1 MPGPPTWLRFLSQFA
16 GGFTAPGR
24 QLFEQLLTAWVLCP
38 GRHTLTRLWS
48 VIPEAQR
55 RQYGAYA
62 RWVRCGRWSMDML
75 WRQLLLHLVARWV
88 PEGRLTLVLDDTL
101 MKKSGS
107 KINGAGNFRDA
118 VHSTH
123 ARPVLTLGLNIVVL
137 ALRVAPPWG
146 GEPLA
151 LPVLVRLHRK
161 GGANMIQLAI
171 ERIEQVA
178 QWLPE
183 RDFCVVA
190 DGAYAPLIRYSLPR
204 TIVVS
209 RMRRNAA
216 LYEPPPPRTGMRG
229 RPRKKGRRLASLPEL
244 AKSVTGW
251 TREAVSIRGR
261 AEQRDLW
268 AREVLWYL
276 ACPDRTVLLVI
287 VRDPQGLEP
296 DDYLV
301 TTDITAQP
309 AQVASAYADRWA
321 IEDTFRNTK
330 QFLGAED
337 PQSWVGA
344 GPERVVALAC
354 WMSAAVWDWFVATP
368 SQQSL
373 WPARPWYPS
382 KHTPSFQDAVAS
394 LRREVWTRTIF
405 DASPHRRLSRKN
417 ATALLDVLAEAA

>member
-1 MPGPPTWLRFLSQFA
+1 MLAPPTWLLFLSQFA
-16 GGFTAPGR
+16 GSFTAPGR
-24 QLFEQLLTAWVLCP
+24 QLFDQLLTAWVLCP

-62 RWVRCGRWSMDML
+62 RWVRCGRWSMDTL

-88 PEGRLTLVLDDTL
+88 PEGHLTLVLDDTL

-123 ARPVLTLGLNIVVL
+123 ARPVLTLRVV
-137 ALRVAPPWG
+137 PPWG

-171 ERIEQVA
+171 EMIEQVA

-183 RDFCVVA
+183 RDFCVVT
-190 DGAYAPLIRYSLPR
+190 DGAYAPLIRCSLPR

-216 LYEPPPPRTGMRG
+216 VYEPPPPRTGMRG

-244 AKSVTGW
+244 ANSVAGW
-251 TREAVSIRGR
+251 ARETVSIRGR
-261 AEQRDLW
+261 AVQRDLL

-276 ACPDRTVLLVI
+276 ACPD
-287 VRDPQGLEP
+287 
-296 DDYLV
+296 
-301 TTDITAQP
+301 AQP

-337 PQSWVGA
+337 PQSWVGP
-344 GPERVVALAC
+344 GPERVAALAC

-368 SQQSL
+368 SQQSR
-373 WPARPWYPS
+373 WPVRPWYPT
-382 KHTPSFQDAVAS
+382 KRTPSFQDAVAP

-417 ATALLDVLAEAA
+417 ATTLLDVLAEAA